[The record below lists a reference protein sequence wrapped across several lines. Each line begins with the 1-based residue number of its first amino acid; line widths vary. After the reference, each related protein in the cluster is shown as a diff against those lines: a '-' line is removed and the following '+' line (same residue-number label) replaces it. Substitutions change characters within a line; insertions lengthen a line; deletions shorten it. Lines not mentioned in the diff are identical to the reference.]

1 MKFRRFPVFLT
12 ALAFAS
18 GLAHGDGLPVT
29 PGLWKSQSTVQISF
43 VAPGQVAPTLEPE
56 VRASQSCVSD
66 ASHVLDAGSLAG
78 PGCEASDITTI
89 KDGISFVLVCQR
101 TDATLYGTMTAKALA
116 GGSQTLAHMTLTG
129 RSADGR
135 EMKIDAEMVG
145 ERLGPCEH

>member
-1 MKFRRFPVFLT
+1 MKLRRFPVYLT
-12 ALAFAS
+12 ALACAS

-43 VAPGQVAPTLEPE
+43 VAPGQASPTPEPK

-66 ASHVLDAGSLAG
+66 VSHVLDAGRLAG

-101 TDATLYGTMTAKALA
+101 TDATLYGTMTAKTLA
-116 GGSQTLAHMTLTG
+116 GGSQTLAQMTLTG

-135 EMKIDAEMVG
+135 EMKIDAELVG